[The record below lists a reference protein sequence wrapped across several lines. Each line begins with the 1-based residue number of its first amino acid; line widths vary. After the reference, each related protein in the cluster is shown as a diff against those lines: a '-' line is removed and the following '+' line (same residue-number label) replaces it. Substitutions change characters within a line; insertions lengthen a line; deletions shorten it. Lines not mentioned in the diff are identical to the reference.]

1 MSVASNKS
9 IEYAD
14 LVALGTRQAMAGLEI
29 TVSVN
34 LDGSVNTSDVQAF
47 MKDSGNSLYVSNF
60 LRQCSCPLT
69 ST

>member
-29 TVSVN
+29 TVSVK

-47 MKDSGNSLYVSNF
+47 MKDSGNSLYVSNS
-60 LRQCSCPLT
+60 L
-69 ST
+69 